1 MLEQQA
7 RTIQS
12 EIADWLRSAPRCADD
27 DFSEAELKQ
36 LRRRI
41 SEVQS
46 ALSNGFACLGLPLR
60 LRALVAAILAASW
73 GETRFKASYKTLVEL
88 LFREGDGR
96 PYQAKKSEVRRL
108 VKGLL
113 SWQEEKDITLCTIQ
127 GGGQTKG
134 DDGELEYHDTEFEL
148 IFLDVVAKALAGN
161 PPPER
166 MRAAVRL
173 EIASMMKLPP
183 FDGRYTPKQ
192 PTAEETQR
200 RNEKASITMALKAC
214 EAEADAGRDPE
225 ARAEAIARKIVE
237 AARDRFSGIPPHQE
251 GVSKELNCEIAEVEW
266 GGGVSDSTHP
276 PAVSDSKLTPSRKA
290 LEVLKRNAGEQ
301 EPEAQNL
308 TPPVSLDT
316 SETQSRNTGGDSV
329 EAVRA
334 CVSVG
339 VSVFKVLLK
348 DDAGRVIREV
358 GDFDALSLERHLP
371 ALIAQGEAERRSVIV
386 DMKANGKRI
395 IQIDEASPEV
405 LELLAPVSFKQI
417 ETSEGNGQAWI
428 ALPEGLSSE
437 VCAEVTARLFARLKP
452 LGANRGASGGLR
464 WPGSINYKPG
474 RNQFRIRM
482 LRAAFGRVASPNE
495 LEAAGL
501 LADPP
506 EQAQRPKQAQQGG
519 NPGAFPDYRRCLMD
533 KDGDRSRA
541 DASFLKIA
549 SLRGIPTGEAVAELA
564 RVSGRVQ
571 DEEKRGRKDYVSRTV
586 SFVEG

>member
-1 MLEQQA
+1 MLEPQA

-12 EIADWLRSAPRCADD
+12 EIADWLRSAPRQADD

-46 ALSNGFACLGLPLR
+46 ATSNGFACLGLPLK
-60 LRALVAAILAASW
+60 LRALVAAILAASC

-96 PYQAKKSEVRRL
+96 TYQAKKSEVRRL

-113 SWQEEKDITLCTIQ
+113 SWQEQTSITLCTIQ
-127 GGGQTKG
+127 GGGQTK
-134 DDGELEYHDTEFEL
+134 DDEGELEYHDTEFEL
-148 IFLDVVAKALAGN
+148 VFLDAIAKALAGN
-161 PPPER
+161 PLPER

-214 EAEADAGRDPE
+214 EPEADAGRDPI

-237 AARDRFSGIPPHQE
+237 AARDKFSGTPPHQE
-251 GVSKELNCEIAEVEW
+251 GVSDELSCEMAEVEW
-266 GGGVSDSTHP
+266 GGGVSNPTHP

-290 LEVLKRNAGEQ
+290 LEVLKRNA

-308 TPPVSLDT
+308 TPPVSLDAA
-316 SETQSRNTGGDSV
+316 EAQLRDTGGDSV

-334 CVSVG
+334 CASVG

-348 DDAGRVIREV
+348 DDVARVAREE
-358 GDFDALSLERHLP
+358 GDFDDFSLERHLP
-371 ALIAQGEAERRSVIV
+371 ALIARGEAERRSVIV
-386 DMKANGKRI
+386 DMKANGRRI
-395 IQIDEASPEV
+395 IQVDEAGPEV
-405 LELLAPVSFKQI
+405 LKLLEPVSFMQV
-417 ETSEGNGQAWI
+417 ETSAGNGQAWI

-506 EQAQRPKQAQQGG
+506 EQAQRPKQAQQSSTQ
-519 NPGAFPDYRRCLMD
+519 GAFPDYRRCLMD

-586 SFVEG
+586 SFVES